1 VSGQTQKF
9 IDMFKDEQGREDMA
23 ELRKL
28 NFPLRLSQVKQLFI
42 LFYFQHLFQQLEK
55 QNKF

>member
-1 VSGQTQKF
+1 
-9 IDMFKDEQGREDMA
+9 MFKDEQGREDMA